1 MAGKKPLII
10 GIAGGSGSGKTTFLQ
25 ALVDRVPKEKLAL
38 VSQDNYYQPIE
49 MQQKDENGQVNFDLP
64 ISINRE
70 HFFDDINRLMTGKT
84 ITKTEY
90 TFNNENR
97 EAQEIIV
104 QPADIIVTEGLFVFH
119 YNEIRDL
126 LNYKVYI
133 DAHEEIRLDRR
144 IQRDLQERGYP
155 ENEVRYQWEN
165 HVIPAEQSYLEPFKP
180 EVDLL
185 VDNTHTFDKGLE
197 ELIKMIEK
205 KTGF

>member
-1 MAGKKPLII
+1 MSGKKPLII
-10 GIAGGSGSGKTTFLQ
+10 GIAGGSGSGKTTFLR
-25 ALVDRVPKEKLAL
+25 ALMDRVPKENLAL

-49 MQQKDENGQVNFDLP
+49 LQEKDENGQVNFDLP

-70 HFFDDINRLMTGKT
+70 QFFNDINQLMNGKS

-97 EAQEIIV
+97 EAQQIVV
-104 QPADIIVTEGLFVFH
+104 QPAKIIVTEGLFVFH

-133 DAHEEIRLDRR
+133 DAHKETRLERR
-144 IQRDLQERGYP
+144 IHRDLEERGYP
-155 ENEVRYQWEN
+155 ENEVRYQWNN

-180 EVDLL
+180 GVDLL
-185 VDNTHTFDKGLE
+185 VDNTHSFDQGLE
-197 ELIKMIEK
+197 KLISVIEK
-205 KTGF
+205 ETRS